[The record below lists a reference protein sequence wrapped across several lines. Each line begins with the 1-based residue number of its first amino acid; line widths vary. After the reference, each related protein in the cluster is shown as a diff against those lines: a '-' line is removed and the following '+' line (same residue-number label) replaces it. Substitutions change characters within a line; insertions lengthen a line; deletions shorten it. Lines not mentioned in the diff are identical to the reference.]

1 MNIPLLIAK
10 MNIPTY
16 ENQKHHRIEGQNHN
30 KKQIVI
36 NLEQKDIYFNNIQA
50 QIEQKK
56 HMLLNKRK
64 ELEKF
69 KKENEY
75 LEGVRND
82 YTKYHD
88 YIIQE
93 KQNQMNAMTM
103 LKSYIDD
110 LIINGKLT
118 NTDID
123 NAKNEQQHILNEVNK
138 IKKDLDNL
146 VS

>member
-10 MNIPTY
+10 MNIPIY
-16 ENQKHHRIEGQNHN
+16 QNKDYPNHKREENN
-30 KKQIVI
+30 QIVI
-36 NLEQKDIYFNNIQA
+36 NMEQKELYFNNIQA

-56 HMLLNKRK
+56 RMLINKRK
-64 ELEKF
+64 ELDKY

-82 YTKYHD
+82 YKKYHD

-93 KQNQMNAMTM
+93 KQNQMNAMAM

-118 NTDID
+118 NTDIE
-123 NAKNEQQHILNEVNK
+123 NAKNEQQHIFKELNR
-138 IKKDLDNL
+138 IKKDLDDL
-146 VS
+146 VA